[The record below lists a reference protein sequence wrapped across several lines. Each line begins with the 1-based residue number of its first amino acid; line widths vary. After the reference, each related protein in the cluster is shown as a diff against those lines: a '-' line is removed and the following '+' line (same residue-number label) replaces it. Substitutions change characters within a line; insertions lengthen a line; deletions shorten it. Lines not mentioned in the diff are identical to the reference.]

1 MTYFAFCIHNHQPV
15 GNFSSVLEEAYEKSY
30 WPFLQALSRHP
41 AIKLTLHNSG
51 FLIDWLVANRPEY
64 VELLRSMTASGQVE
78 VMGGGYYEPIL
89 SVIPERD
96 RAGQI
101 SLMSDRIEAAFGARP
116 RGLWLAE
123 RVWEPAL
130 PSTLKAAGVEY
141 IVVDD
146 FHFIKS
152 GLMRE
157 ELGGYYITEDQGSV
171 IRVFPGS
178 EALRYLIPFKPV
190 PELLAHLKGLG
201 GFLKRGNAAIYGDDG
216 EKFGVWPGTA
226 KWVFDDGW
234 LEAFFQ
240 CIEGSLAWLRPAT
253 FSECM
258 DAEEPLGRVYLPTT
272 SYMEMGGWTLPAKA
286 SRAYEELVEEIK
298 GWPDGDR
305 VRRFIQGGA
314 WRNFQAKYPESNWM
328 HKRMLLA
335 SSALAGAT
343 GPDADTGR
351 MHLYKAQAN
360 DAYWHGVFG
369 GLYLP
374 HLRTSVYEHLI
385 KAEASLGSG
394 IGPINVADIDADGHD
409 EIRLRTD
416 AVDLFLSPRIGGAL
430 LELDYRPKAVN
441 FCNTLARWFEGY
453 HHKLGDACNQRPDAH
468 TKSIHDIVKVKE
480 AGLERYLS
488 FDGERRVSFRDHFL
502 DADATLAAFFSNECR
517 DIGGF
522 KKAAYS
528 ARFIDKGVSFERHG
542 VVEDGSAVVVK
553 EYRMTGAD
561 SFSAGYRV
569 SAKAHAGLRFGVELN
584 LLLPCCDGP
593 ACYYEFG
600 PAQCVEVGI
609 GLGQT
614 GELSGISS
622 VRLVDTY
629 TGVSLGITVS
639 GEATLWR
646 FPVYTVS
653 LSEDGF
659 EKIYQGSCL
668 VFLFPLG
675 HNGLDVC
682 FDIKASSLSDA

>member
-1 MTYFAFCIHNHQPV
+1 MTNFAFCIHNHQPV
-15 GNFSSVLEEAYEKSY
+15 GNFSFVLEEAYERSY
-30 WPFLQALSRHP
+30 WPFLQAVSRHP
-41 AIKLTLHNSG
+41 AVKLTLHNSG
-51 FLIDWLVANRPEY
+51 FLIDWLVANRPQY

-78 VMGGGYYEPIL
+78 VMGGGYYGPIL

-101 SLMSDRIEAAFGARP
+101 MLMSDKIEAAFGARP

-152 GLMRE
+152 GLTRE
-157 ELGGYYITEDQGSV
+157 ELGGCYITEDQGSV

-190 PELLAHLKGLG
+190 SELLAHLKGLG
-201 GFLKRGNAAIYGDDG
+201 GFLKRGNTAIYGDDG
-216 EKFGVWPGTA
+216 EKFGVWPGTE

-234 LEAFFQ
+234 LEAFLQ
-240 CIEGSLAWLRPAT
+240 CIEGSLAWLKPVT

-272 SYMEMGGWTLPAKA
+272 SYMEMGGWTLPATA
-286 SRAYEELVEEIK
+286 ARAYEELVEEIK
-298 GWPDGDR
+298 GWPAGDR

-335 SSALAGAT
+335 SNALAGAA
-343 GPDADTGR
+343 GPGADTAR
-351 MHLYKAQAN
+351 VHLYKAQAN

-385 KAEASLGSG
+385 KAETALGIAQDSVSVG
-394 IGPINVADIDADGHD
+394 DIDADGHD
-409 EIRLRTD
+409 EIRLRTGAMD
-416 AVDLFLSPRIGGAL
+416 IFLSPRIGGSL

-441 FCNTLARWFEGY
+441 FCNTLARWLEGY
-453 HHKLGDACNQRPDAH
+453 HHKLADVCNQRDDAR

-488 FDGERRVSFRDHFL
+488 FDDERRVSFRDHFF
-502 DADATLAAFFSNECR
+502 DADATLTAFFSNGCR

-528 ARFIDKGVSFERHG
+528 ARFIDKGVSFSRQG
-542 VVEDGSAVVVK
+542 VVEGGSAAVVK
-553 EYRMTGAD
+553 NFNMKGAD
-561 SFSAGYRV
+561 SFTVNYRV

-584 LLLPCCDGP
+584 LILPCCDGP

-600 PAQCVEVGI
+600 PPQCADVGI
-609 GLGQT
+609 GLGET

-622 VRLVDTY
+622 VRLADTY
-629 TGVSLGITVS
+629 AGVSLDITVS
-639 GEATLWR
+639 AQATLWR

-668 VFLFPLG
+668 VFSFPLG
-675 HNGLDVC
+675 HNGLEVS
-682 FDIKASSLSDA
+682 FELKAAALSEA